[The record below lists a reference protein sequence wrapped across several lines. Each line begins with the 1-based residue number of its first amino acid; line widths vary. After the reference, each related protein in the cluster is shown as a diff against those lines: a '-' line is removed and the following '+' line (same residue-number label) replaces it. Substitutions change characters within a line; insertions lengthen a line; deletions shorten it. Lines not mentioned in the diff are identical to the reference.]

1 MSEPETAAV
10 NDSEADAMGKAG
22 KPRSSGEDDLDAHLA
37 GQAAERR
44 KARIEAARR
53 WLASDLD
60 SEPLAVQAGEG
71 RAIVRSLL
79 DELKAGQ

>member
-1 MSEPETAAV
+1 VNGRDIDPDLLDALLAA
-10 NDSEADAMGKAG
+10 EAD
-22 KPRSSGEDDLDAHLA
+22 
-37 GQAAERR
+37 ERR

-79 DELKAGQ
+79 DELGVES